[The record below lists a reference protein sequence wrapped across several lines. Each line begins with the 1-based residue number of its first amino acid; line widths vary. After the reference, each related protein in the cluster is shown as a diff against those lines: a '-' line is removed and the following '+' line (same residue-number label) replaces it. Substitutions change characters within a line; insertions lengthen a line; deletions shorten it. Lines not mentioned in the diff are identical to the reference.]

1 MSFDLG
7 QFFTRP
13 DRVQPKFYNTYVV
26 IALVAYLVISSQVF
40 LTAFYY
46 FSGNVNLIS
55 FPVLTI
61 CIWLVILVL
70 NNAGRHIWAVA
81 VIALSVYFMAMG
93 QIILFGWEAGFQY
106 HLIALMAILMLYPHP
121 NLKLPIFS
129 SLIILFSFIAV
140 YYYMLDTKTV
150 GTSLNSN
157 TYLIN
162 AVLSMIAISSI
173 NFYFRTNIADL
184 VDRLNGSANTDL
196 LTGLMNRRR
205 MSHEL
210 DRHCNLQDRMD
221 HSNSLILIDIDHFKD
236 INDTYGH
243 SAGDAVLKQFAQIL
257 KKRLRESDLIS
268 RWGGEEFL
276 ILAPFTDITNASQ
289 LAETLRK
296 SVEEAVFTYEKQ
308 TIDIKITAGVTEL
321 ISSKPIVESLK
332 RVDKLLYQ
340 GKTDGRNRVVTRAA

>member
-1 MSFDLG
+1 
-7 QFFTRP
+7 
-13 DRVQPKFYNTYVV
+13 
-26 IALVAYLVISSQVF
+26 
-40 LTAFYY
+40 
-46 FSGNVNLIS
+46 
-55 FPVLTI
+55 
-61 CIWLVILVL
+61 
-70 NNAGRHIWAVA
+70 
-81 VIALSVYFMAMG
+81 
-93 QIILFGWEAGFQY
+93 
-106 HLIALMAILMLYPHP
+106 
-121 NLKLPIFS
+121 
-129 SLIILFSFIAV
+129 
-140 YYYMLDTKTV
+140 
-150 GTSLNSN
+150 
-157 TYLIN
+157 
-162 AVLSMIAISSI
+162 
-173 NFYFRTNIADL
+173 
-184 VDRLNGSANTDL
+184 
-196 LTGLMNRRR
+196 
-205 MSHEL
+205 
-210 DRHCNLQDRMD
+210 MD